1 VQHSRRQVYR
11 RRRIVV
17 SGTVVVVLAILVYL
31 PLTLLAPLHAVGASQ
46 IPYTP
51 TATTAP
57 TITLPSYGASAISAV
72 GYPQVLVQGGST
84 KPMPMASI
92 SKIVSTLVVLQKAP
106 LAVGQAGPQIPF
118 TAADEAIRKAYLAR
132 NGDVY
137 PIKVGSSMSQLDVMK
152 VTLVASANNYA
163 RALVDWAFGSEAK
176 FLPVAN
182 AWLAQNGMKS
192 TTLTDATGL
201 NPANT
206 STPTDMITLGKLAIA
221 NPLVSQIIKI
231 KNATLP
237 VVGAISN
244 TNSLLGKLGVD
255 GIKTG
260 TLDGAGSSLLFTTS
274 EKIGGKTIRLIGVI
288 LDGPT
293 HPIIDAEIR
302 GLIKTVR
309 SGFTIVKLTTT
320 GEKFA
325 SYTTPW
331 GTQAAATAASSRSV
345 VIWAGTPIQSSIQT
359 TKVAVTSK
367 GTKVGAIVFSVA
379 GESISVPLRLRS
391 AIRDPGFWWRLTNP
405 GILL

>member
-1 VQHSRRQVYR
+1 MVFGA
-11 RRRIVV
+11 I
-17 SGTVVVVLAILVYL
+17 VVVLAILIYL
-31 PLTLLAPLHAVGASQ
+31 PLTLLAPLRAIGASQ
-46 IPYTP
+46 IPYAAAT
-51 TATTAP
+51 TTAP

-92 SKIVSTLVVLQKAP
+92 TKIVSTLVVLQKAP
-106 LAVGQAGPQIPF
+106 LAVGQAGPQIRF
-118 TAADEAIRKAYLAR
+118 TAEDEAIRKAYLAR

-137 PIKVGSSMSQLDVMK
+137 PIKVGGSMSQLDVMK

-221 NPLVSQIIKI
+221 NPLVAQIINI
-231 KNATLP
+231 KSATLP

-244 TNSLLGKLGVD
+244 TNSLLGELGVD

-274 EKIGGKTIRLIGVI
+274 QKIGGTRVRLIGVI

-293 HPIIDAEIR
+293 HPIIDKEIR

-309 SGFTIVKLTTT
+309 SGFTLVKLTTA
-320 GEKFA
+320 GERFA

-331 GTQAAATAASSRSV
+331 GVTAAATASSSRSV

-359 TKVAVTSK
+359 RKVTVTAK
-367 GTKVGAIVFSVA
+367 GSRVGAIVFSIA
-379 GESISVPLRLRS
+379 GESISVPLTLRTT
-391 AIRDPGFWWRLTNP
+391 IRDPGFWWRLTNP